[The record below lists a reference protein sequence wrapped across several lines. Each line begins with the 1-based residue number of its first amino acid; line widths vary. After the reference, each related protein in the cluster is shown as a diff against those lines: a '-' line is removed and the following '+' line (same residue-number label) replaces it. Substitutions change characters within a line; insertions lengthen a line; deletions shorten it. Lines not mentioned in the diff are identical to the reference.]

1 MRAALDCIRGLVF
14 HPTMTDATEPRA
26 LPPKIDR
33 VLRYFRGLAR
43 EERMQALVS
52 YSRKLEPLPDRF
64 KDLPRDAF
72 TVPECQTRVDIFPE
86 YHEGRMH
93 YYADLDARRSPTIAA
108 VLAILFAAVNDE
120 PPATTLAIP
129 ADVVRQLME
138 NIGLGARETGLNAIV
153 MRLKRHA
160 SEAGT

>member
-1 MRAALDCIRGLVF
+1 MAEPD
-14 HPTMTDATEPRA
+14 PRA

-33 VLRYFRGLAR
+33 VLRSFRALSR

-86 YHEGRMH
+86 HREGRMH
-93 YYADLDARRSPTIAA
+93 YYADLDVRRSPTIAA

-160 SEAGT
+160 SDVQREESAA

>member
-1 MRAALDCIRGLVF
+1 MAD
-14 HPTMTDATEPRA
+14 PDPRA

-33 VLRYFRGLAR
+33 VLRSFRALSR

-86 YHEGRMH
+86 HREGRMH
-93 YYADLDARRSPTIAA
+93 YYADLDVRRSPTIAA
-108 VLAILFAAVNDE
+108 VLAILFSAVNDE

-129 ADVVRQLME
+129 SDVVRQLME

-160 SEAGT
+160 SDVQREESAA

>member
-1 MRAALDCIRGLVF
+1 MAD
-14 HPTMTDATEPRA
+14 PDPRA
-26 LPPKIDR
+26 LPPKIER
-33 VLRYFRGLAR
+33 VLRSFRALSR

-52 YSRKLEPLPDRF
+52 YSRKLEPLPERF

-86 YHEGRMH
+86 HRAGRMH
-93 YYADLDARRSPTIAA
+93 YYADLDVRRSPTIAA
-108 VLAILFAAVNDE
+108 VLAILFAAVNNE

-160 SEAGT
+160 SDVQREESAA